1 MRRTGISKSFRT
13 VSARVDM
20 MEVINSVEDSIKIY
34 SLDKK
39 RSVTIDFS
47 LDETSVHIKDNI
59 WNRKVRCNVPK
70 NMDVI
75 IDRY

>member
-1 MRRTGISKSFRT
+1 
-13 VSARVDM
+13 
-20 MEVINSVEDSIKIY
+20 MEVVDSVEDSIKVY
-34 SLDKK
+34 SSDKK

-59 WNRKVRCNVPK
+59 WNRKVRCDVPK
-70 NMDVI
+70 NTDVI